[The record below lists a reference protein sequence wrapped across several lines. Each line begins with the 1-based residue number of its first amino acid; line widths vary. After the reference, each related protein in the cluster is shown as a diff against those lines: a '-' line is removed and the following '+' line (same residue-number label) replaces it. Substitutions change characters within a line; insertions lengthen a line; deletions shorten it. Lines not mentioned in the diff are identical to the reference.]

1 MKMTVDSLRSFV
13 AVLAGMVLLGVG
25 LAGCGGADDQELSR
39 EMNMVT
45 VNWIEGLAMTY
56 MQEQILENE
65 YDMEVDVREV
75 QGGGI
80 AFSSVASGD
89 RDFFNEAWL
98 PTTHEQPW
106 EENKDQSQK
115 LGYTYR
121 GTSVGVA
128 VPEYVEAD
136 TFPDLRDYR
145 DELDGTL
152 NGIESGAAI
161 NGQMER
167 TLELYDMDDDF
178 SVSAAS
184 GPANWQALES
194 AIEEEEPIAVA
205 AWKPHWKWNRF
216 EIKYVPGATTGD
228 NVDIWGQPEDIFTIV
243 GDDFIEKFPREVVC
257 FLQEFEANDEQ
268 VGSLMA
274 AFNDRGDMSK
284 EEAAAQWI
292 EDNPEHVDQWL
303 QQAEECAASDEEL
316 EYLPDDATYSSD
328 QASE

>member
-1 MKMTVDSLRSFV
+1 MKHLPSSLRSFT
-13 AVLAGMVLLGVG
+13 AGLAALALFAVG
-25 LAGCGGADDQELSR
+25 LAGCGGSGTQGESR
-39 EMNMVT
+39 QMDMVT

-98 PTTHEQPW
+98 PTTHEEPW
-106 EENKDQSQK
+106 DENKDQANK

-136 TFPDLRDYR
+136 TFPDLADYR

-161 NGQMER
+161 NGQMEN
-167 TLELYDMDDDF
+167 TLELYDMDDAF

-216 EIKYVPGATTGD
+216 DIKYVSGATTGD

-243 GDDFIEKFPREVVC
+243 GDDFIEKYPREVVC
-257 FLQEFEANDEQ
+257 FLQEFEADDEQ
-268 VGSLMA
+268 VGSLMS
-274 AFNDRGDMSK
+274 AFNERDDTSK
-284 EEAAAQWI
+284 EETAAQWI
-292 EDNPEHVDQWL
+292 EDNEDDVEQWL
-303 QQAEECAASDEEL
+303 SQAEECANSGDEL

-328 QASE
+328 QNS

>member
-1 MKMTVDSLRSFV
+1 MRHLPSSLRSLT
-13 AVLAGMVLLGVG
+13 AGLAALAFLTVG
-25 LAGCGGADDQELSR
+25 LVGCGGSADQGESR

-80 AFSSVASGD
+80 AFSSVAEGE

-98 PTTHEQPW
+98 PTTHEDPW
-106 EENKDQSQK
+106 NENKDQAKK

-136 TFPDLRDYR
+136 TFPDLMDYR
-145 DELDGTL
+145 DDLDGTL

-161 NGQMER
+161 NEQMEN
-167 TLELYDMDDDF
+167 TLELYDMDDAF
-178 SVSAAS
+178 SVSSAS
-184 GPANWQALES
+184 GPANWQSLES
-194 AIEEEEPIAVA
+194 AIEDEEPIAVA

-216 EIKYVPGATTGD
+216 DIKYVSGATTGE
-228 NVDIWGQPEDIFTIV
+228 NVDIWGEPEDIFTIV
-243 GDDFIEKFPREVVC
+243 GDDFIEKYPREVVC

-268 VGSLMA
+268 VGSLME
-274 AFNDRGDMSK
+274 AFNERDDTSK

-292 EDNPEHVDQWL
+292 EDNQDDVEQWL
-303 QQAEECAASDEEL
+303 DQAEECANSDEEL

-328 QASE
+328 EAS